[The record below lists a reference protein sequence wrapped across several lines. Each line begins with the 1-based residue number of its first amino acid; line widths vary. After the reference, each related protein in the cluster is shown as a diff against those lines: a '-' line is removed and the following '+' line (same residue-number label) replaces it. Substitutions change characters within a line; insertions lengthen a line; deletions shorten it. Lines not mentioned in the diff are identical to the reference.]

1 MTDRP
6 MTPELAAALAALT
19 EADRRHLKILAG
31 ETETP
36 WMHAL
41 LLGLVAEVD
50 QLERRETIER
60 MNEITILHAHEMDR
74 LADVDKA
81 AEGADWSHCPPS
93 EPRTV
98 AWFPEA
104 APDDLSELDDGS
116 VET

>member
-6 MTPELAAALAALT
+6 MTGTLTSALAAL
-19 EADRRHLKILAG
+19 APSQRRMLTVIAG
-31 ETETP
+31 ESEHD
-36 WMHAL
+36 WLRAL
-41 LLGLVAEVD
+41 LLGLVAEVER
-50 QLERRETIER
+50 LERHEAIEK
-60 MNEITILHAHEMDR
+60 MNEITILHDHEVDH

-81 AEGADWSHCPPS
+81 AEGADWSHVPPP

-98 AWFPEA
+98 AWFPES